1 MKKKHLNP
9 TNLSVWVNLKLS
21 FALRM
26 SSGCIYITQVQTFTT
41 SKCLSLQCNMAAV
54 VTTSSNPMALWKFL
68 LQCTQNFAVFAVC
81 RSSVLHYWVTRVS
94 KTVALTPVKLSKK
107 RRWRRGGDRE
117 QYAQSLLSLPDT
129 PQSSCRGDYD
139 LWRSLHVVR
148 TWIGSL
154 VCAGRESEGERAVS
168 SVPAASLTHLS

>member
-1 MKKKHLNP
+1 MHLLPTWSMKKKHLNP

-117 QYAQSLLSLPDT
+117 QYAQRVFCHCQTLLSL
-129 PQSSCRGDYD
+129 
-139 LWRSLHVVR
+139 L
-148 TWIGSL
+148 
-154 VCAGRESEGERAVS
+154 AEGTMIYGGVS
-168 SVPAASLTHLS
+168 ML